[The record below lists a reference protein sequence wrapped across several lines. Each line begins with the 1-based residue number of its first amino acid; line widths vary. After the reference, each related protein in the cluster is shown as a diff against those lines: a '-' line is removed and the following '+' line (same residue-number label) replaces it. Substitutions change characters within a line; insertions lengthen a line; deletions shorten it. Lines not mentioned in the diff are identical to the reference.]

1 MAVTGFNDFIDL
13 LAQTD
18 FFSSIIP
25 FVLSFI
31 VFYLALK
38 KAPLFRDNERSS
50 LVVSLAS
57 AFVFANFAIANPAY
71 VTFYQ
76 NFLAGVTITVLL
88 VAGFLVAL
96 AYVGL
101 DVPEEFGRGDNG
113 FIGSASVLIL
123 GIIGAAVVL
132 SGIDAFGLPG
142 LGLPNLS
149 LGPVTEILFEDGGVY
164 VLVIAGLA
172 YLLLSEDGADG
183 DTGTGG
189 GGGNGEDDENE
200 DNE

>member
-71 VTFYQ
+71 GTFYQ

-96 AYVGL
+96 ADVGV
-101 DVPEEFGRGDNG
+101 DGHEEGDR
-113 FIGSASVLIL
+113 
-123 GIIGAAVVL
+123 
-132 SGIDAFGLPG
+132 
-142 LGLPNLS
+142 
-149 LGPVTEILFEDGGVY
+149 
-164 VLVIAGLA
+164 
-172 YLLLSEDGADG
+172 
-183 DTGTGG
+183 
-189 GGGNGEDDENE
+189 NE
-200 DNE
+200 